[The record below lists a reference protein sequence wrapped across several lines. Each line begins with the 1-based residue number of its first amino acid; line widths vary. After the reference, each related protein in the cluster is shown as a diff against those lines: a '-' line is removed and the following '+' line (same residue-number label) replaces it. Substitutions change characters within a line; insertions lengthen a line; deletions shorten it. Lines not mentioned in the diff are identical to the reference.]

1 MIKLTINNKE
11 IAAFNSLELNYD
23 LKSISNNININMPY
37 GENLDDIFNSFI
49 YQKCNVNF
57 NNTLLFEGIIENWQS
72 LTNKDNYIFQGRT
85 LSSCFCNDSIKMNDY
100 IYKEVSIG
108 HVLNTVCS
116 QHNLKTKQQIGDTK
130 KLSYM
135 QFMHNESFFNQIMR
149 QLSRT
154 SINGF
159 VPLIN
164 TNFNSEIELAK
175 NISNI
180 NTNPVLTLNTDN
192 VFDAKI
198 HLRGEVRKSEYIR
211 YGQSI
216 ENVNISYNIK
226 DSDINNYITKIDA
239 KYCIGET
246 IEELK
251 NIASR
256 DRAYDRMLSSQIYIN
271 YKSWFDDNNNILDVG
286 KIVSLELPKKFLLE
300 RKRYIIE
307 TLSLIYT
314 SKNGYFSIIK
324 LCPEN
329 TFNVG

>member
-49 YQKCNVNF
+49 YQRCKVNF
-57 NNTLLFEGIIENWQS
+57 NNTLLFDGIIENWQS

-256 DRAYDRMLSSQIYIN
+256 DRAYDRMLSSQIFIN